1 MQNIKIKE
9 LAQSTFDNYISLME
23 TYLEATGKKEIEAT
37 TFITYISGV
46 SQGAVSQGAKEN
58 DMLKHD
64 KIVTKLFDNFLKQN

>member
-46 SQGAVSQGAKEN
+46 SQGALSQGAKEN